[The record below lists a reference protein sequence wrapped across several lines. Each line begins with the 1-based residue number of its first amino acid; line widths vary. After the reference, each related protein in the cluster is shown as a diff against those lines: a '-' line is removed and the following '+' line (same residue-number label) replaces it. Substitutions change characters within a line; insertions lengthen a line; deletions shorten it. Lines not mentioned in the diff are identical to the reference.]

1 LPPAELEHF
10 AKTVGH
16 YSRRNKW
23 GTDAQ
28 MFVVTCGP
36 NSESHDS
43 HDQGSMW
50 VYAGGQIIL
59 GSQNMWTHSGI
70 RQNAIYQN
78 GIVFQ
83 SGETFLNW
91 VRDKTEPVIV
101 RESDGTLVMDLTI
114 CIPTILRAAGAT
126 WKRTIRTLGNL
137 QTVTDDVTYP
147 SSAKAFRVLN
157 TPILPVIENGN
168 TILGPVTI
176 TGSAEIIDWKA
187 SPPPVAGDY
196 HKAGYGMRI
205 PLEQGSTTF
214 TITYPGSFAAA
225 NEEEDPMVIAQLEK
239 DLAAALATV
248 EALKT
253 EDAAQLQQIATLES
267 DLQELGGVITAKNAT
282 IVDLERQVAEGGNL
296 LVLPLSG
303 GYDPAKVVA
312 LDEDREIV
320 VVSR

>member
-1 LPPAELEHF
+1 
-10 AKTVGH
+10 
-16 YSRRNKW
+16 
-23 GTDAQ
+23 
-28 MFVVTCGP
+28 
-36 NSESHDS
+36 
-43 HDQGSMW
+43 
-50 VYAGGQIIL
+50 
-59 GSQNMWTHSGI
+59 
-70 RQNAIYQN
+70 
-78 GIVFQ
+78 
-83 SGETFLNW
+83 
-91 VRDKTEPVIV
+91 
-101 RESDGTLVMDLTI
+101 
-114 CIPTILRAAGAT
+114 
-126 WKRTIRTLGNL
+126 LGNL